1 MRTVAAVT
9 PECPAGPT
17 AIQSRQHQTPVSIY
31 LGRERWEG
39 EDGLKESNELGGS
52 VGGAPLWR
60 FWILY
65 PLRLIDLT

>member
-1 MRTVAAVT
+1 MAAVT

-17 AIQSRQHQTPVSIY
+17 AIQSRQHQPSGSIY
-31 LGRERWEG
+31 LGRELWEG

-52 VGGAPLWR
+52 VGGAPPGK

-65 PLRLIDLT
+65 PLRLIDSDIL